1 MIIPEQNILLIEDD
15 LDINEAIQSILKDE
29 NFNVDAVF
37 NGKEA
42 LEYLKNSHH
51 NPSLILIDLMMP
63 LMNGLQFREAQLQ
76 DPRIANIPTVMLSAS
91 NNFEDINKLKFQGY
105 LPKPLDLDTL
115 INIVRKFIKL

>member
-29 NFNVDAVF
+29 NFKVDAVF

-42 LEYLKNSHH
+42 LDYLKNSHH

-105 LPKPLDLDTL
+105 LPKPLDLDSL